1 MKRNSLDP
9 ELKDLPAH
17 IPIFPLDG
25 ALLLPSGRLPL
36 NIFEP
41 RYLNMV
47 SDTLSTPHRLI
58 GMIQS
63 NTGVTQDEMA
73 PLLYSVGCV
82 GRISSFEETNDGRY
96 LISLD
101 GMIRFHI
108 IEEIE
113 GKSGYRQC
121 KVSYDKFADDMH
133 VQDNVSYDRGR
144 LIKVLKRYFQIKGF
158 SADWTSIESCADE
171 KLITTLCMICPLAV
185 AEKQMLIEAK
195 DISARGDLISTIL
208 EMECE
213 MVNAD
218 MQKQGY
224 VKH

>member
-9 ELKDLPAH
+9 EIADLPIN

-25 ALLLPSGRLPL
+25 ALLLPTGRLPL

-41 RYLNMV
+41 RYLSMI
-47 SDTLSTPHRLI
+47 SDALSTPHRLI

-63 NTGVTQDEMA
+63 NSGVTQDEMS
-73 PLLYSVGCV
+73 PLLYSVGCA
-82 GRISSFEETNDGRY
+82 GRISSFEETTDGRY

-101 GMIRFHI
+101 GMIRFNI
-108 IEEIE
+108 DEEIE

-121 KVSYDKFADDMH
+121 RVSYDEYADDLL
-133 VQDNVSYDRGR
+133 VKDVYFDRTR
-144 LIKVLKRYFQIKGF
+144 LIKVLKRYFQMKGF
-158 SADWTSIESCADE
+158 SADWNSIEACADE
-171 KLITTLCMICPLAV
+171 KLITTLSMICPLAV
-185 AEKQMLIEAK
+185 AEKQMLLEAK
-195 DISARGDLISTIL
+195 DVSSRGDLISAIL

-213 MVNAD
+213 MTASD
-218 MQKQGY
+218 MQKKGH

>member
-9 ELKDLPAH
+9 DLKDLPDN

-36 NIFEP
+36 NVFEP

-47 SDTLSTPHRLI
+47 SDTLSTQHRLI

-63 NTGVTQDEMA
+63 NTGVTQDEMS
-73 PLLYSVGCV
+73 PLLYSVGCA

-101 GMIRFHI
+101 GMIRFNV

-121 KVSYDKFADDMH
+121 KVSYDEYADDLH
-133 VQDNVSYDRGR
+133 VQDVLFDRPR
-144 LIKVLKRYFQIKGF
+144 LMKILKRYFQIKGF
-158 SADWTSIESCADE
+158 SADWSSIESCPEE
-171 KLITTLCMICPLAV
+171 KLITTLSMICPLAV
-185 AEKQMLIEAK
+185 AEKQMLLEAK
-195 DISARGDLISTIL
+195 DLSTRGDLISTIL

-213 MVNAD
+213 MANIN
-218 MQKQGY
+218 MQKQGH

>member
-9 ELKDLPAH
+9 ELQDLPDN

-36 NIFEP
+36 NVFEP

-47 SDTLSTPHRLI
+47 SDTLSTQHRLI

-63 NTGVTQDEMA
+63 NTGVTQDEMS
-73 PLLYSVGCV
+73 PLLYSVGCA

-101 GMIRFHI
+101 GMIRFNV

-121 KVSYDKFADDMH
+121 KVSYDEYADDLH
-133 VQDNVSYDRGR
+133 VQDVLFDRPR
-144 LIKVLKRYFQIKGF
+144 LMKILKRYFQIKGF
-158 SADWTSIESCADE
+158 SADWSSIESCPKKTDYHIIHDMPA
-171 KLITTLCMICPLAV
+171 CRSR
-185 AEKQMLIEAK
+185 KQMLRSQMYQHAV
-195 DISARGDLISTIL
+195 T
-208 EMECE
+208 
-213 MVNAD
+213 
-218 MQKQGY
+218 
-224 VKH
+224 